1 MLCTKLSRLSVQ
13 KQGDRANS
21 WPTYSILSLQF
32 FFPSPFTAP
41 FQAIS
46 SKQTT
51 NSSYWILKPRKA
63 SGFELIIKNSPSITD
78 NTIHK
83 FYFGYQVSNKFT
95 SLRQRGGI
103 GWIFL
108 VGKKG
113 NGEIKSSFCCFWNKS
128 LPYFLLCMLNPK
140 RERFIHTYSK
150 LCGSNFTIHQAL
162 WFPNRHR
169 VSNIPAGP

>member
-21 WPTYSILSLQF
+21 RPTYSISSLQF
-32 FFPSPFTAP
+32 FFPFIAP

-51 NSSYWILKPRKA
+51 NSSCWILKPRKA

-83 FYFGYQVSNKFT
+83 FYFGYQVSN
-95 SLRQRGGI
+95 
-103 GWIFL
+103 
-108 VGKKG
+108 
-113 NGEIKSSFCCFWNKS
+113 
-128 LPYFLLCMLNPK
+128 
-140 RERFIHTYSK
+140 
-150 LCGSNFTIHQAL
+150 
-162 WFPNRHR
+162 
-169 VSNIPAGP
+169 